1 VPEKKHIFDDP
12 RNVRRVL
19 WALLATCGFLL
30 IADFI
35 FHRHVVHPWEALWGF
50 YALFGFVACVVL
62 VLYALF
68 GFVACVVLVLVAKG
82 MRKYLMRKEDYYDDD

>member
-1 VPEKKHIFDDP
+1 MSEKKHIFDDP

-62 VLYALF
+62 VL
-68 GFVACVVLVLVAKG
+68 VAKG
-82 MRKYLMRKEDYYDDD
+82 MRKYLMRKEDYYDGDD

>member
-1 VPEKKHIFDDP
+1 MFDDP

-19 WALLATCGFLL
+19 WVLLVTCGFLF
-30 IADFI
+30 IAAFI

-62 VLYALF
+62 VL
-68 GFVACVVLVLVAKG
+68 VAKG
-82 MRKYLMRKEDYYDDD
+82 MRRYLMRKEDYYDGDD

>member
-1 VPEKKHIFDDP
+1 MPEKKHIFDDS

-19 WALLATCGFLL
+19 WVLLGTCGFLF
-30 IADFI
+30 IVDFI

-62 VLYALF
+62 VL
-68 GFVACVVLVLVAKG
+68 VAKG
-82 MRKYLMRKEDYYDDD
+82 MRKYLMRKEDYYDGDD

>member
-1 VPEKKHIFDDP
+1 MLEKKHIFDDP

-62 VLYALF
+62 VL
-68 GFVACVVLVLVAKG
+68 VAKG
-82 MRKYLMRKEDYYDDD
+82 MRKYLMRKEDYYDVDD

>member
-1 VPEKKHIFDDP
+1 MLEKKHIFDDP

-62 VLYALF
+62 VL
-68 GFVACVVLVLVAKG
+68 VAKG
-82 MRKYLMRKEDYYDDD
+82 MRRYLMRKEDYYDVDD

>member
-1 VPEKKHIFDDP
+1 MSEKKHIFDNP

-19 WALLATCGFLL
+19 WALLVTCGFLF

-62 VLYALF
+62 VL
-68 GFVACVVLVLVAKG
+68 VAKG
-82 MRKYLMRKEDYYDDD
+82 MRRYLMRKEDYYDVDD

>member
-1 VPEKKHIFDDP
+1 MPEKKYIFDDP

-50 YALFGFVACVVL
+50 YALFGFVAC
-62 VLYALF
+62 A
-68 GFVACVVLVLVAKG
+68 VLVLVAKG
-82 MRKYLMRKEDYYDDD
+82 MRKYLMRKEDYYDVDD

>member
-1 VPEKKHIFDDP
+1 MPEKKHIFDDP

-19 WALLATCGFLL
+19 WALLATCGFLF

-62 VLYALF
+62 VL
-68 GFVACVVLVLVAKG
+68 VAKG
-82 MRKYLMRKEDYYDDD
+82 MRRYLMRKEDYYDVDD

>member
-1 VPEKKHIFDDP
+1 MLEKKHIFDDP

-62 VLYALF
+62 VL
-68 GFVACVVLVLVAKG
+68 VAKG
-82 MRKYLMRKEDYYDDD
+82 MRKYLMRQEDYYDVDD

>member
-1 VPEKKHIFDDP
+1 MSEKKHIFDDP

-19 WALLATCGFLL
+19 WTLLATCGFLL

-62 VLYALF
+62 VL
-68 GFVACVVLVLVAKG
+68 VAKG
-82 MRKYLMRKEDYYDDD
+82 MRKYLMRKEDYYDDDD

>member
-1 VPEKKHIFDDP
+1 MSEKKHIFDNP

-19 WALLATCGFLL
+19 WALLATCGFLF

-62 VLYALF
+62 VL
-68 GFVACVVLVLVAKG
+68 VAKG
-82 MRKYLMRKEDYYDDD
+82 MRRYLMRKEDYYDVDD

>member
-1 VPEKKHIFDDP
+1 MPEKKHIFGDP
-12 RNVRRVL
+12 RNFRRVL
-19 WALLATCGFLL
+19 WVFLATCGFLF

-62 VLYALF
+62 VL
-68 GFVACVVLVLVAKG
+68 VAKG
-82 MRKYLMRKEDYYDDD
+82 MRKYLMRKEDYYDDDD

>member
-1 VPEKKHIFDDP
+1 VSEKKHIFDDP

-19 WALLATCGFLL
+19 WVLLATCGFLF

-62 VLYALF
+62 VL
-68 GFVACVVLVLVAKG
+68 VAKG
-82 MRKYLMRKEDYYDDD
+82 MRKYLMRKEDYYDVDD

>member
-1 VPEKKHIFDDP
+1 MPEKKHIFDDP
-12 RNVRRVL
+12 RNVQRVL

-62 VLYALF
+62 VL
-68 GFVACVVLVLVAKG
+68 VAKG
-82 MRKYLMRKEDYYDDD
+82 MRRYLMRKEDYYDVDE